1 MKIKKILFAFS
12 IIMVACATTVTF
24 AAVPATQTKSAEPAN
39 PKPSKSLWIP
49 SATFSSVKIVYADGT
64 LKVPAGG
71 AAKPYKDKANPNA
84 ARLSE
89 RSARVG
95 KAFKPVK
102 SGGLEASVVAY
113 PGSSDAYVPASA
125 GDVVG
130 SASYVR
136 YVLQLKN
143 TGKSPVKINR
153 FEILDGWT
161 PKGAT
166 DGERV
171 GNTDGSIA
179 IFPSVHL
186 FVGVENPLTKLSV
199 EGGKVAA
206 VLPREDEIQ
215 PGMTWTVAWSVGTYK
230 DGQLRR
236 DFQRYLNRERAHPYR
251 ALPHYNSWYD
261 LNIGRNDAPWQKRM
275 NEAEALGVMVEFRK
289 ELNKRGVFIDS
300 YLWDDGWDN
309 WDSLWGFHPGFPNG
323 FKKLADEAHK
333 NKGASIGAWMSPC
346 GGYGGSLGKRV
357 AYAKSQGIIGQND
370 GLLRMSSPTY
380 YKAFRDRVL
389 QMIKDYDM
397 NIFKFDRMGVGH
409 DCDGAPASHAAD
421 MEAIVRLIGEMR
433 AAKQDVFVNA
443 TVGTWASPYWV
454 MFADSIWRGGDDF
467 DRAGPGRPRQQWIT
481 YRDNKIHD
489 RFVAKSPLF
498 PLNSIMSHGIIVTR
512 HGPPACEDVSNTP
525 ASTQDFADEVWMSV
539 ACGTDLQEYYIT
551 PSLMHKGWWDILAD
565 GVKWLK
571 ANQHT
576 LVDVHWVGGDPL
588 SDNKTP
594 GVYGYAS
601 WSGAAAAVKGKKQE
615 LKGIVILRNPGDK
628 ALKFEASV
636 EELLDLPKD
645 APKEITA
652 VKEVYKHGVKY
663 AAPKKAGEKIN
674 FSFEPFG
681 LVLVEFKF

>member
-1 MKIKKILFAFS
+1 MKKI
-12 IIMVACATTVTF
+12 VCAICI
-24 AAVPATQTKSAEPAN
+24 AAVCAAN
-39 PKPSKSLWIP
+39 AAAVGSQSFAP
-49 SATFSSVKIVYADGT
+49 VKIVHAGGT
-64 LKVPAGG
+64 LEVPASGPS
-71 AAKPYKDKANPNA
+71 KPHKAKANPSA

-89 RSARVG
+89 RTARTG
-95 KAFKPVK
+95 KAFDAAK
-102 SGGLEASVVAY
+102 SGSLSASVVAY
-113 PGSSDAYVPASA
+113 TGYANSYFPTQAKVAKP
-125 GDVVG
+125 
-130 SASYVR
+130 SYVR
-136 YVLQLKN
+136 YLLTLKN
-143 TGKSPVKINR
+143 TGSSPVKINR
-153 FEILDGWT
+153 FEIMDGWA
-161 PKGAT
+161 PEGAT

-171 GNTDGSIA
+171 GNTDGAVA
-179 IFPSVHL
+179 IFPSKHL
-186 FVGVENPLTKLSV
+186 FVGVENPLAKLTV
-199 EGGKVAA
+199 EGGKVKA

-215 PGMTWTVAWSVGTYK
+215 PGATWTVAWSVGTYA

-251 ALPHYNSWYD
+251 VLPHYNSWYD
-261 LNIGRNDAPWQKRM
+261 INIGRNDAPWEKRM
-275 NEAEALGVMVEFRK
+275 NEAEALGVMVKFRE
-289 ELNKRGVFIDS
+289 ELTKRGVFIDS

-309 WDSLWGFHPGFPNG
+309 WDSLWDFHPGFPNG
-323 FKKLADEAHK
+323 FRKLADEAHK

-346 GGYGGSLGKRV
+346 GGYGGSQAARV
-357 AYAKSQGIIGQND
+357 RYAKSKGIIGQND
-370 GLLRMSSPTY
+370 NLLRMSSPTY

-397 NIFKFDRMGVGH
+397 NIFKFDRMGVGR
-409 DCDGAPASHAAD
+409 DCDGAPASCAAD

-467 DRAGPGRPRQQWIT
+467 DRAGPGRPRQRWIT

-498 PLNSIMSHGIIVTR
+498 PLNSMMSHGIIVTK

-551 PSLMHKGWWDILAD
+551 PSLMHKEWWDVLAD

-571 ANQHT
+571 ANQSV

-588 SDNKTP
+588 GDGNAP

-601 WSGAAAAVKGKKQE
+601 WRPAQGKKQG
-615 LKGIVILRNPGDK
+615 KGIVILRNPSDK
-628 ALKFEASV
+628 AQTFSASV
-636 EELLDLPKD
+636 AELLELP
-645 APKEITA
+645 AGAAKEVKG
-652 VKEVYKHGVKY
+652 VKEVYAHGVKY
-663 AAPKKAGEKIN
+663 AAPKKADDKVS
-674 FSFEPFG
+674 FAFEPFG
-681 LVLVEFKF
+681 LVLVEIAL